1 MTTAQASARHAGPS
15 SALVAHLRGMREP
28 RMRVAAASGALARGS
43 APEVARL
50 LHDLIARGGDR
61 APAHRAALDAVLL
74 ALSDSAGLGYERRAE
89 LYEAA
94 VQDGRREVALLLL
107 ESAPPVPGT
116 EALEQKLGDAR
127 PLVPTGRALTLGER
141 KSLARG
147 HRRDLLLQLLRD
159 PHPDVVE
166 ILLGNPHV
174 TESDVVRLA
183 SRRPMLPD
191 SLATIA
197 ASERW
202 RFRAAV
208 RRALVLNP
216 FTPMPLAARLMTT
229 LSDRDLDAIAVD
241 PAMPAALT
249 RHAAGIAALR
259 REARGDRRGP
269 VS

>member
-1 MTTAQASARHAGPS
+1 MTTAQKRDRRPGPS
-15 SALVAHLRGMREP
+15 NPLVAHLRGMREP
-28 RMRVAAASGALARGS
+28 RMRVAAATGVLADGPAS
-43 APEVARL
+43 EVARM
-50 LHDLIARGGDR
+50 LHDLVARGGDR
-61 APAHRAALDAVLL
+61 APAHRAALDAVLV
-74 ALSDSAGLGYERRAE
+74 ALSDSTGLGYQRRAE

-94 VQDGRREVALLLL
+94 VLDGRREVALMLL
-107 ESAPPVPGT
+107 ESAPPAPGT
-116 EALEQKLGDAR
+116 EALAHKLDDAR

-147 HRRDLLLQLLRD
+147 HRRELLLQLLRD
-159 PHPDVVE
+159 PHPDVVA
-166 ILLGNPHV
+166 ILLGNPHL

-191 SLATIA
+191 SLTIIA

-202 RFRAAV
+202 RFRPAV

-241 PAMPAALT
+241 PAVAAPLT
-249 RHAAGIAALR
+249 QHAAGIVALR
-259 REARGDRRGP
+259 
-269 VS
+269 SSI